1 MYLYKASLITTIL
14 YSIYRIF
21 FYRTSF
27 HALNRYLLLFIMFF
41 SLICP
46 VLVINSSIHYQPTN
60 FSLWID
66 DFQEYLTYDSSD
78 ISANAVN
85 NSINF
90 YTILFYAYLV
100 GAFTFLLRFVHQL
113 YKLIRLIHCSNR
125 IREGKFTFVLRDNF
139 NLPFSFFHWIF
150 ISAESYVSNKE
161 SAIIQH
167 EKVHG
172 YQWHSLDLLLMEI
185 FTIAFW
191 FNPFVFLLKRSLKTT
206 HEYIADQAV
215 ILNSVSTQDYLSI
228 LVSGTEKAC
237 LSGITNH
244 FKYLTIKNR
253 IEMITKNKTY
263 KLKKLGYLIFMP
275 LLAFLIFAF
284 SYNPSTKE
292 NVPFLIPIDKT
303 DIVKY
308 SVTHGTT
315 MIDPFTKKERVH
327 YGIDIVADEGTK
339 IIATADGI
347 VTYAKFSEKGWGNLI
362 IIRHDENYETWYAHL
377 KEFSVDPGEK
387 VKAGQAIASVGSTGK
402 STGPH
407 LHYEVRKD
415 GVRVDPEMYFK

>member
-1 MYLYKASLITTIL
+1 MYLYKVSLITAIL
-14 YSIYRIF
+14 YGIYRIF

-27 HALNRYLLLFIMFF
+27 HTLNRYLLLFIVLF

-46 VLVINSSIHYQPTN
+46 VLVINSSIHYQPSN
-60 FSLWID
+60 FGLWID

-78 ISANAVN
+78 ASVNAANNPV
-85 NSINF
+85 NF
-90 YTILFYAYLV
+90 YNILFYAYLV
-100 GAFTFLLRFVHQL
+100 GAFIFLSRFVHQL
-113 YKLIRLIHCSNR
+113 FKLIRLINCSNR
-125 IREGKFTFVLRDNF
+125 IRKGKFTFVLGDNF

-150 ISAESYVSNKE
+150 ISADSDISNEE
-161 SAIIQH
+161 SAIILH

-206 HEYIADQAV
+206 HEYIADQVV
-215 ILNSVSTQDYLSI
+215 ISNNVSTQDYLNI
-228 LVSGTEKAC
+228 LTSGTEKAC

-284 SYNPSTKE
+284 SYNPSAKD
-292 NVPFLIPIDKT
+292 NIPSLIPIDKA

-308 SVTHGTT
+308 SVTYGVK

-339 IIATADGI
+339 IIASSDGI
-347 VTYAKFSEKGWGNLI
+347 VTYANFSEKGWGNLI

-377 KEFSVDPGEK
+377 KEFSVSPGEE
-387 VKAGQAIASVGSTGK
+387 VKAGQAIAFVGSTGK
-402 STGPH
+402 STAPH
-407 LHYEVRKD
+407 LHYEVRKN

>member
-1 MYLYKASLITTIL
+1 
-14 YSIYRIF
+14 
-21 FYRTSF
+21 
-27 HALNRYLLLFIMFF
+27 MFF

-46 VLVINSSIHYQPTN
+46 VLVINSSIHYQPSN
-60 FSLWID
+60 FGLWID

-78 ISANAVN
+78 TSVNAANN
-85 NSINF
+85 PINF
-90 YTILFYAYLV
+90 NTILFSVYLF
-100 GAFTFLLRFVHQL
+100 GALIFLLRFAYQL
-113 YKLIRLIHCSNR
+113 FKLIRLINCSYR
-125 IREGKFTFVLRDNF
+125 IRKGKFTFILRDNL

-150 ISAESYVSNKE
+150 ISADSDISNEE

-206 HEYIADQAV
+206 HEYIADQVV
-215 ILNSVSTQDYLSI
+215 ISKSVSTPDYLNI
-228 LVSGTEKAC
+228 LASGTEKAC

-244 FKYLTIKNR
+244 FNYLTIKNR

-263 KLKKLGYLIFMP
+263 KLKKLGYLIFLP

-284 SYNPSTKE
+284 SYNPSEKD
-292 NVPFLIPIDKT
+292 NVPYVIPIDKV

-308 SVTHGTT
+308 SVTHGVK

-327 YGIDIVADEGTK
+327 NGIDIVANEGTK
-339 IIATADGI
+339 IIAAADGI
-347 VTYAKFSEKGWGNLI
+347 VTYASFSEKGWGNLI
-362 IIRHDENYETWYAHL
+362 IIRHDENYETLYAHL
-377 KEFSVDPGEK
+377 KEFTVEPGDK
-387 VKAGQAIASVGSTGK
+387 VKAGQEIASVGSTGK

-415 GVRVDPEMYFK
+415 GDRVDPEMYFK